1 WEDPDGSDPETELL
15 VDFIQV
21 PRVGIDTLKLGQKMA
36 GTVKRVLNFGAFV
49 DVGCYTD
56 GLVHVSKMA
65 NERVDNP
72 EDYVSE
78 DDEITVWVSSI
89 DPENQRL
96 GLTMIEGKVGGGG
109 GGGRRNREVTH
120 PVADM
125 EVGDELDG
133 VVESIRDFGAFVDVG
148 SERSGLVHISRLSE
162 GYVDDVHD
170 YVEEGQ
176 E

>member
-133 VVESIRDFGAFVDVG
+133 VVESIRRRGGFFRVARCQRG
-148 SERSGLVHISRLSE
+148 SGS
-162 GYVDDVHD
+162 
-170 YVEEGQ
+170 Q
-176 E
+176 